1 MQQDDPIRECESVTT
16 SDVTDCSKTIIYE
29 SVTTSGVTDYNKTIL
44 YESVRV

>member
-16 SDVTDCSKTIIYE
+16 SGVTDYSKTILYE
-29 SVTTSGVTDYNKTIL
+29 SVTTSGVTDCSKTIL